1 MVTGPALLVIFVVSV
16 ALLLALIIRFR
27 INPFLALVSTAIA
40 TAFLVRMPVAE
51 IGPVISKGFG
61 NTLAGIGI
69 VIGLGI
75 ILGKLLAEANATD
88 QIAHAMLDR
97 VGRKRAPLAV
107 NLTGYLVSIPVFM
120 DAGFVILMPLVR
132 QISRRAGTPL
142 IALVCALCA
151 GMITSHAMVLPT
163 PGPLAVAGNMA
174 ANAGVFLLYSIVVSV
189 PGAVVGGLLYG
200 RFLRSRGPAGNTP
213 AMNEVADA
221 AEPAPRTGGSSARA
235 RPSAGLSLLVLVFP
249 ILLILV
255 GNILG
260 LVLPTDSVAAQALAF
275 AGDKNVALLLGVLLA
290 AVTLKKYLKRSI
302 GELIVEAADSAGLIL
317 LVTGA
322 GGAFGNVINTSG
334 IGQTIVETMT
344 HWNLSLLVLSFT
356 LSLIL
361 RAAQGSTTVA
371 LITTSSIVGPM
382 TASLGASPVLVGL
395 AICAGGVGLS
405 LPNDSGFWVISRF
418 AGLSVT
424 DTIKAWSV
432 GATIAGIV
440 AFLMVVLLSTLVG
453 LAPGL

>member
-16 ALLLALIIRFR
+16 ALLLALIIRFKV
-27 INPFLALVSTAIA
+27 NPFLALIVTAIA
-40 TAFLVRMPVAE
+40 TAFLVRMPVAD
-51 IGPVISKGFG
+51 IGPVLTKGFG

-75 ILGKLLAEANATD
+75 ILGKLLAEAGATD
-88 QIAHAMLDR
+88 QVAHAMLAR
-97 VGRKRAPLAV
+97 VGRKHSTVAV

-142 IALVCALCA
+142 IVLVCALSA
-151 GMITSHAMVLPT
+151 GMITSHALVLPT
-163 PGPLAVAGNMA
+163 PGPLAVAGNM
-174 ANAGVFLLYSIVVSV
+174 GVNVGIFLLYSLVVSL
-189 PGAVVGGLLYG
+189 PGALVAGVLYS
-200 RFLRSRGPAGNTP
+200 RFLRGAPVSEAAPAIDDAVSAT
-213 AMNEVADA
+213 VADD
-221 AEPAPRTGGSSARA
+221 PPDVGA
-235 RPSAGLSLLVLVFP
+235 RPAAAVSLLVLLFP

-255 GNILG
+255 GSILG
-260 LVLPTDSVAAQALAF
+260 LVLPTDTPVATALAF
-275 AGDKNVALLLGVLLA
+275 IGDKNVALLLGVLLA
-290 AVTLKKYLKRSI
+290 VAMLKKYIKRPI
-302 GELIVEAADSAGLIL
+302 GDIIVEAADSAGLIL

-334 IGQTIVETMT
+334 IGHIIVETMT
-344 HWNLSLLVLSFT
+344 DWNLSILVLGFM

-371 LITTSSIVGPM
+371 LITTSSILGPM
-382 TASLGASPVLVGL
+382 AAPLGASPVLLGL

-418 AGLSVT
+418 SGLSVT
-424 DTIKAWSV
+424 DTIKAWTI
-432 GATIAGIV
+432 GATIAGMV
-440 AFLMVVLLSTLVG
+440 AFLIVLLLSTLVG
-453 LAPGL
+453 IAPGL